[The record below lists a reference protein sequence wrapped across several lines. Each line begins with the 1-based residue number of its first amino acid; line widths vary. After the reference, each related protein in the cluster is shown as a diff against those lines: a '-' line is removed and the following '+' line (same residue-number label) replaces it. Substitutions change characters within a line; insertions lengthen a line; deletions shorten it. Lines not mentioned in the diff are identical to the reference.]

1 MECVNHNSQEK
12 LEIHHSFPDSQFWKS
27 IRAVSTMIIITSLI
41 GQLRQQKFFVF
52 VFLLQLHL
60 VVLNFQS
67 NVMVMY
73 FGYVRTLLC
82 LLRPKFL
89 WFWLRRKSAFK
100 KRKTSF

>member
-52 VFLLQLHL
+52 CF
-60 VVLNFQS
+60 FATATFS
-67 NVMVMY
+67 SAKFSIKCY
-73 FGYVRTLLC
+73 GYV
-82 LLRPKFL
+82 
-89 WFWLRRKSAFK
+89 FWLCKDIVMFIEAK
-100 KRKTSF
+100 VPLVLVKEKICI